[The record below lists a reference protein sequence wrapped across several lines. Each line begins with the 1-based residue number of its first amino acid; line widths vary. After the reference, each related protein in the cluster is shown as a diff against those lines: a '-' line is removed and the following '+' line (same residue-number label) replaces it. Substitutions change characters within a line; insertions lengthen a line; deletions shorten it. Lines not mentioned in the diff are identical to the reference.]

1 MKESTL
7 IEMKK
12 RIENLEK
19 VLTFALYRLDQLEQA
34 KQEEEK
40 K

>member
-19 VLTFALYRLDQLEQA
+19 VLTFALVRLDQLEQG